1 MVALEETVA
10 KLSKVAEARWK
21 ANASSDQV
29 DAAHEAVLLREHFE
43 EMQRLDDVSKYP
55 PTFRQMLKESEQS
68 AWLIESMLNPYRLNV
83 ELSQLKPVH
92 RKALDVNWNVIRAN
106 CTACHKQFRDNGATK
121 P

>member
-1 MVALEETVA
+1 
-10 KLSKVAEARWK
+10 
-21 ANASSDQV
+21 
-29 DAAHEAVLLREHFE
+29 
-43 EMQRLDDVSKYP
+43 
-55 PTFRQMLKESEQS
+55 MLKESEQS